1 MREKLG
7 EMNDKLKEIEININ
21 AFIALYDFRAKNDY
35 RPTSTM
41 TSESSRKMK
50 KVSKNINLL
59 KGLIFL
65 F

>member
-50 KVSKNINLL
+50 KVS
-59 KGLIFL
+59 
-65 F
+65 